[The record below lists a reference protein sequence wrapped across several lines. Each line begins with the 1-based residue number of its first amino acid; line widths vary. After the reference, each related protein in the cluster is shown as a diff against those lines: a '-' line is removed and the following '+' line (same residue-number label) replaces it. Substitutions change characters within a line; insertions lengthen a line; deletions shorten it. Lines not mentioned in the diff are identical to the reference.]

1 MVFPRG
7 TFGADTVVA
16 AEILR
21 TFCAAILT
29 QLTIGADF
37 HAAFAFS
44 ALRTESG
51 AVGAVFT
58 AVDTD
63 VVGTVAAVIAV
74 AAHSVGTVDA
84 DAAVGTEFINTS
96 GALTALLAHA
106 LSTVCTDGAA
116 VLADLRTFAAPIAVL
131 AEEIIRTFPTY
142 IAGRTEFIRAV

>member
-16 AEILR
+16 AEILC

-63 VVGTVAAVIAV
+63 V
-74 AAHSVGTVDA
+74 VGTVDA

-116 VLADLRTFAAPIAVL
+116 VLADLRTFAALIAVL
-131 AEEIIRTFPTY
+131 AEEIIRTFPTS
-142 IAGRTEFIRAV
+142 IAGHTEFIRAA

>member
-7 TFGADTVVA
+7 TFGADTVAA
-16 AEILR
+16 AEILC

-37 HAAFAFS
+37 HAAFALS
-44 ALRTESG
+44 ALRTASG

-63 VVGTVAAVIAV
+63 VVGTVDAVIAV

-116 VLADLRTFAAPIAVL
+116 VLADLRTFAALIAVL
-131 AEEIIRTFPTY
+131 AEDIIRTFPTY